1 MDVCDCDAFGVGAD
15 VHDWRYIIMI
25 YDRRPNNG
33 CDGQW
38 HCPFSPK
45 WIERMRRAVK
55 HCETLSAEYIERCIS
70 NEEYI
75 YQVTPGDFIS
85 QPQDRRGLP
94 VWYNEDIIISR
105 FPIRC
110 DVYDYRSIPDI
121 VVTNG
126 REEWPLCVR
135 GAVLMA

>member
-1 MDVCDCDAFGVGAD
+1 
-15 VHDWRYIIMI
+15 
-25 YDRRPNNG
+25 
-33 CDGQW
+33 
-38 HCPFSPK
+38 
-45 WIERMRRAVK
+45 MRRAVK
-55 HCETLSAEYIERCIS
+55 HCEPLSAEYIERCIS

-75 YQVTPGDFIS
+75 YQVHPGDFLS

-105 FPIRC
+105 LPIRC

-126 REEWPLCVR
+126 REDWPLCVT
-135 GAVLMA
+135 GSVLMA